1 MPTPTPQ
8 SSTRWRTHSPR
19 IITQHGVFDYL
30 ARDMGLDVVAVVQA
44 NDTQP
49 PSASDMM
56 RLVRDIR
63 DKKVGAVFTEPQYPD
78 KIAATL
84 ARETGVA
91 TAKLD
96 PVATGPAIAP
106 LDYYETTM
114 RTNLRTLE
122 NTLGTH

>member
-1 MPTPTPQ
+1 M
-8 SSTRWRTHSPR
+8 
-19 IITQHGVFDYL
+19 
-30 ARDMGLDVVAVVQA
+30 VAVVQA